1 MEEVTNRK
9 WKHFCAYLFSGKPH
23 PVKFPFITL
32 RAASWALWNAN
43 CSSTRILLYR
53 QLIAHYPMLS
63 HGSLT
68 NFPASKILCSLFCR
82 VHRLGCNR
90 LRYPA
95 YTWLKWRW
103 PQSWP
108 FYQWETELRTRIYKM
123 CHVITLYP
131 WAYLF
136 FLRSLFCFWC
146 FLSWN
151 FKHSNGDSREKKT
164 IQKHKLTCVQ

>member
-1 MEEVTNRK
+1 MTAVNFSRKIPLLLQNLITGLKISGVAQAPPAPPPATGLGMEEVTNRK

-68 NFPASKILCSLFCR
+68 NFPAQRYSAVYSAGCTDWGATGCVTLLIPGWNGAGLNLGLFI
-82 VHRLGCNR
+82 NE
-90 LRYPA
+90 
-95 YTWLKWRW
+95 K
-103 PQSWP
+103 
-108 FYQWETELRTRIYKM
+108 
-123 CHVITLYP
+123 
-131 WAYLF
+131 
-136 FLRSLFCFWC
+136 
-146 FLSWN
+146 LS
-151 FKHSNGDSREKKT
+151 
-164 IQKHKLTCVQ
+164 

>member
-103 PQSWP
+103 PKSWP
-108 FYQWETELRTRIYKM
+108 FLSIQWETEVRTRIYKM
-123 CHVITLYP
+123 CHVITLYLEP
-131 WAYLF
+131 ISCFFGAYFAFDVF
-136 FLRSLFCFWC
+136 FLEI
-146 FLSWN
+146 LS
-151 FKHSNGDSREKKT
+151 
-164 IQKHKLTCVQ
+164 IQTEIAVKRKR